1 MRFRQLSRYSKP
13 RRPGDQ
19 TSGGRGK
26 LLRATADLTRI
37 ELLIRETLQ
46 NSWDAREED
55 WYPAYGVRLDRLDK
69 SKRVLLLDHVFTDLP
84 ESLEQIRASL
94 SSPDVH
100 VVEIYDRGT
109 TGLDGPF
116 RASEEAVDG
125 MPNNFNSFVF
135 DIGTTSDSEVSGG
148 TFGFGKTATFEV
160 SKAHSVV
167 YWSRCRG
174 LDGELEYRLIAS
186 SLHDD
191 YAEGG
196 KRYTGAHWWGVATND
211 DVVPLRGHQA
221 EELGNALF
229 QKSFG
234 EDETGTSILIID
246 PEISFT
252 GDSDGPL
259 NERTPV
265 RTDEQGDEL
274 IQQVSDALAYNAW
287 PKTISADGVHP
298 PMIFELF
305 RNDQSQEVAAKI
317 RSSWSRWADALIQ
330 VRRHQEQQSEETM
343 PERPAGVIR
352 EVTEPISLRP
362 RSLNATREEVF
373 GDRTDTVVGHL
384 HLVSSIGETG
394 PQVNSVPKNKLCMMR
409 SGAELVVRY
418 EEFADSEDD
427 GLQWHGV
434 FKPTPQCDRHF
445 SATEPSTHD
454 SWNPR
459 AAEKEVSTYVVEK
472 ALQQVRLKTRKFLSD
487 SGTEQRDGERSV
499 RMVALALRSFMP
511 LGEGPDEELVG
522 GTGPSGRRRSSKRR
536 ADPGAFLTVMS
547 AEPLEQ
553 GNGQQMSIM
562 PESKAG
568 RTTISATAMVYAKT
582 SEGRMLLNDSEIS
595 VSWFP
600 HGGPPVSGNR
610 CALEAGRPVRL
621 ELRTLVPM
629 ALEVDLNAEEA

>member
-1 MRFRQLSRYSKP
+1 
-13 RRPGDQ
+13 
-19 TSGGRGK
+19 
-26 LLRATADLTRI
+26 
-37 ELLIRETLQ
+37 LLIRETLQ

-69 SKRVLLLDHVFTDLP
+69 TKRALLLDNVFTDLP
-84 ESLEQIRASL
+84 ASLEQIRASL
-94 SSPDVH
+94 NSPDIH
-100 VVEIYDRGT
+100 VLEIYDRGT
-109 TGLDGPF
+109 TGLDGPY
-116 RASEEAVDG
+116 RASEEAADG

-174 LDGELEYRLIAS
+174 LDGTLEYRLIAS
-186 SLHDD
+186 TLHDD

-196 KRYTGAHWWGVATND
+196 KRYTGAHWWGVATDD
-211 DVVPLRGHQA
+211 DVVPLRGRQA

-229 QKSFG
+229 QNSFG

-252 GDSDGPL
+252 GNSEGPV

-265 RTDEQGDEL
+265 RTDEHSDEL
-274 IQQVSDALAYNAW
+274 IRQISDALAYNAW
-287 PKTISADGVHP
+287 PKTISADGEYP

-305 RNDQSQEVAAKI
+305 RNDESQEVAAAI
-317 RSSWSRWADALIQ
+317 RSRWSRWADALIQ
-330 VRRHQEQQSEETM
+330 VRRHQGQQSDEVD
-343 PERPAGVIR
+343 PERPAGVLR

-384 HLVSSIGETG
+384 HLVSSIGETD
-394 PQVNSVPKNKLCMMR
+394 PQVRTVPKNKLCMMR
-409 SGAELVVRY
+409 SEAELVVRY
-418 EEFADSEDD
+418 DEFADTEDD

-472 ALQQVRLKTRKFLSD
+472 ALQQVRLKTRKFLSE

-499 RMVALALRSFMP
+499 RMVALALRSFIP
-511 LGEGPDEELVG
+511 FGDSQDQEATGSS
-522 GTGPSGRRRSSKRR
+522 GTSGKRRSSKRR
-536 ADPGAFLTVMS
+536 AEPDASLTVVS
-547 AEPLEQ
+547 AEPLEH
-553 GNGQQMSIM
+553 GNGQQMTII
-562 PESKAG
+562 PEAKAG
-568 RTTISATAMVYAKT
+568 RTMISATATVYAKT

-595 VSWFP
+595 VSWHP
-600 HGGPPVSGNR
+600 QGRPQAVGNR
-610 CALEAGRPVRL
+610 CTLETGGPVRL

-629 ALEVDLNAEEA
+629 ALEVDLNAEAA

>member
-1 MRFRQLSRYSKP
+1 M
-13 RRPGDQ
+13 
-19 TSGGRGK
+19 
-26 LLRATADLTRI
+26 
-37 ELLIRETLQ
+37 LIRETLQ

-55 WYPAYGVRLDRLDK
+55 RPPAYGVRLDRLEK
-69 SKRVLLLDHVFTDLP
+69 SKRVILLDHVFTDLP
-84 ESLEQIRASL
+84 VSLEQIRASL

-100 VVEIYDRGT
+100 AVEIYDRGT
-109 TGLDGPF
+109 TGLAGPF
-116 RASEEAVDG
+116 RASDEATDG
-125 MPNNFNSFVF
+125 LPNNFNSFVF

-148 TFGFGKTATFEV
+148 TFGFGKTATFDV

-186 SLHDD
+186 SLHDE

-196 KRYTGAHWWGVATND
+196 KRFTGAHWWGIETND
-211 DVVPLRGHQA
+211 DVVPLRGREA
-221 EELGNALF
+221 EDLGNALF
-229 QKSFG
+229 QKSFS

-252 GDSDGPL
+252 GNTDGPV
-259 NERTPV
+259 NERTSV
-265 RTDEQGDEL
+265 RTDEHGDEL
-274 IQQVSDALAYNAW
+274 IRQFSDALAQHAW
-287 PKTISADGVHP
+287 PKTISANGLYP
-298 PMIFELF
+298 PLIIELF
-305 RNDQSQEVAAKI
+305 RNGESQEVAAAI

-330 VRRHQEQQSEETM
+330 VRKRQHQQSGEAD
-343 PERPAGVIR
+343 PERPAGVLSS
-352 EVTEPISLRP
+352 VTEPISLRP

-373 GDRTDTVVGHL
+373 GDRTDNVVGHL

-394 PQVNSVPKNKLCMMR
+394 PQGQNVPKNKLCMMR
-409 SGAELVVRY
+409 SEAELVVRY
-418 EEFADSEDD
+418 EEFADTEDD

-445 SATEPSTHD
+445 SATEPPTHD

-472 ALQQVRLKTRKFLSD
+472 ALQQVRLKTRKFLSE

-511 LGEGPDEELVG
+511 LGESQDQEPVGNSGPI
-522 GTGPSGRRRSSKRR
+522 GRRRNSKRR
-536 ADPGAFLTVMS
+536 TEPDASLTVMS
-547 AEPLEQ
+547 AEPLEH
-553 GNGQQMSIM
+553 GNGQQMTIM
-562 PESKAG
+562 PEAKAG
-568 RTTISATAMVYAKT
+568 RTTISATATVYAKT

-595 VSWFP
+595 VSWRP
-600 HGGPPVSGNR
+600 HGRPQAFGNT
-610 CALEAGRPVRL
+610 CTLETGGPVRL

>member
-1 MRFRQLSRYSKP
+1 MNLQKLSRYSKP

-26 LLRATADLTRI
+26 LLRATADLTRV

-69 SKRVLLLDHVFTDLP
+69 FKRVLLLDHVFTDLP

-94 SSPDVH
+94 NSPDVH

-116 RASEEAVDG
+116 RASEEAADG

-135 DIGTTSDSEVSGG
+135 DIGTTSDSEISGG

-174 LDGELEYRLIAS
+174 SDGQLEYRLIAS

-191 YAEGG
+191 YAEAG

-211 DVVPLRGHQA
+211 DVVPLRGQA
-221 EELGNALF
+221 AEALGNALF
-229 QKSFG
+229 RNPFG

-246 PEISFT
+246 PEISVT
-252 GDSDGPL
+252 GDSDGPV

-265 RTDEQGDEL
+265 RTDEHGDEL
-274 IQQVSDALAYNAW
+274 VRQISDALAYNAW

-298 PMIFELF
+298 PMIFELY
-305 RNDQSQEVAAKI
+305 RNDESQEVAATI
-317 RSSWSRWADALIQ
+317 RSRWSRWADALIQ
-330 VRRHQEQQSEETM
+330 VRRLQGQQSVESE
-343 PERPAGVIR
+343 PERPAGILR
-352 EVTEPISLRP
+352 EVTRPISLRP

-373 GDRTDTVVGHL
+373 GDRSDNVVGHL
-384 HLVSSIGETG
+384 HLVSSIGEAG
-394 PQVNSVPKNKLCMMR
+394 PERPAVPSNKLCMMR
-409 SGAELVVRY
+409 SDAELVVRY

-472 ALQQVRLKTRKFLSD
+472 ALQQVRLKTMKFLSD
-487 SGTEQRDGERSV
+487 AGSEQRDGERSV

-511 LGEGPDEELVG
+511 LGESPDQNSAG
-522 GTGPSGRRRSSKRR
+522 GSVASSKRSRNNRR
-536 ADPGAFLTVMS
+536 AESGAALSVLR
-547 AEPLEQ
+547 AVPLEQ
-553 GNGQQMSIM
+553 GHGQQMTIM
-562 PESKAG
+562 PEAEEG
-568 RTTISATAMVYAKT
+568 RTAISATAAVYAKT
-582 SEGRMLLNDSEIS
+582 SEGRMLLKDSEIS
-595 VSWFP
+595 VTWQP
-600 HGGPPVSGNR
+600 HGKPSAIGSR
-610 CALEAGRPVRL
+610 CILEVGCPVRL

-629 ALEVDLNAEEA
+629 ALEIDLSAEEA

>member
-1 MRFRQLSRYSKP
+1 MKFRKLSRYSKP

-26 LLRATADLTRI
+26 LLQADLTRI

-55 WYPAYGVRLDRLDK
+55 RPPAYGVRLDRLEK
-69 SKRVLLLDHVFTDLP
+69 SKRVILLDHVFTDLP
-84 ESLEQIRASL
+84 VSLEQIRASL

-100 VVEIYDRGT
+100 AVEIYDRGT
-109 TGLDGPF
+109 TGLAGPF
-116 RASEEAVDG
+116 RASDEATDG
-125 MPNNFNSFVF
+125 LPNNFNSFVF

-148 TFGFGKTATFEV
+148 TFGFGKTATFDV

-186 SLHDD
+186 SLHDE

-196 KRYTGAHWWGVATND
+196 KRFTGAHWWGIETND
-211 DVVPLRGHQA
+211 DVVPLRGREA
-221 EELGNALF
+221 EDLGNALF
-229 QKSFG
+229 QKSFS

-252 GDSDGPL
+252 GNTDGPV
-259 NERTPV
+259 NERTSV
-265 RTDEQGDEL
+265 RTDEHGDEL
-274 IQQVSDALAYNAW
+274 IRQFSDALAQHAW
-287 PKTISADGVHP
+287 PKTISANGLYP
-298 PMIFELF
+298 PLIIELF
-305 RNDQSQEVAAKI
+305 RNGESQEVAAAI
-317 RSSWSRWADALIQ
+317 RSSWSRWVDALIQ
-330 VRRHQEQQSEETM
+330 VRKRQHQQSGEAD
-343 PERPAGVIR
+343 PERPAGVLSS
-352 EVTEPISLRP
+352 VTEPISLRP

-373 GDRTDTVVGHL
+373 GDRTDNVVGHL

-394 PQVNSVPKNKLCMMR
+394 PQGQNVPKNKLCMMR
-409 SGAELVVRY
+409 SEAELVVRY
-418 EEFADSEDD
+418 EEFADTEDD

-445 SATEPSTHD
+445 SATEPPTHD

-472 ALQQVRLKTRKFLSD
+472 ALQQVRLKTRKFLSE

-511 LGEGPDEELVG
+511 LGESQDQEPVGNSGPI
-522 GTGPSGRRRSSKRR
+522 GRRRNSKRR
-536 ADPGAFLTVMS
+536 TEPDASLTVMS
-547 AEPLEQ
+547 AEPLEH
-553 GNGQQMSIM
+553 GNGQQMTIM
-562 PESKAG
+562 PEAKAG
-568 RTTISATAMVYAKT
+568 RTTISATATVYAKT

-595 VSWFP
+595 VSWRP
-600 HGGPPVSGNR
+600 HGRPQAFGNT
-610 CALEAGRPVRL
+610 CTLETGGPVRL